1 MLQVSDYFKQ
11 FRDSDEIT
19 EDVEKNAKIL
29 IAKVSHLLSMIPYE
43 GPIIITSGFRP
54 KSYNKKIGGST
65 NSHHCWG
72 NAIDLS
78 DPDETIGRWCQ
89 NNIAYLRENGLYI
102 ESLCVTH
109 KSEKPSGKWTHIQT
123 KAPKSGSQIFLP

>member
-1 MLQVSDYFKQ
+1 MLQVSDYFRQ

-19 EDVEKNAKIL
+19 EDVEKNAKVL

-43 GPIIITSGFRP
+43 GPVVITSGFRP
-54 KSYNKKIGGST
+54 KSYNKRIGGSP
-65 NSHHCWG
+65 NSHHCYG
-72 NAIDLS
+72 NAIDLH
-78 DPDETIGRWCQ
+78 DPDETIGKWAQ
-89 NNIAYLRENGLYI
+89 NNIAYLREHGLFM

-109 KSEKPSGKWTHIQT
+109 KSEKPSGKWVHFQI